1 MSDHSSA
8 AELKSRGDANDP
20 ATFEFAVPGDWPS
33 RLAIAFAKL
42 MDKALQDGLPIVVP
56 IRQDATAEQISRVFE
71 DARTLVERAGLPPAV
86 EPPA

>member
-8 AELKSRGDANDP
+8 AELKSRGDANDL
-20 ATFEFAVPGDWPS
+20 ATFEFAVPGDWPPG
-33 RLAIAFAKL
+33 LAIAFAEL
-42 MDKALQDGLPIVVP
+42 MDKALQDGFPIVVP

-71 DARTLVERAGLPPAV
+71 DARTLVERAGLAPAV